1 MFRIFLRSFCLRNLS
16 LTSARRRR
24 NPLRSWVL
32 TIIKY
37 LFFFSPIGALIIW
50 IIVIACLFVQWNRTK
65 SSGRTKFIFAS
76 PQITLIGTL
85 IWAFGYI
92 LLLSCS
98 NDLIDHTPLPYTK
111 FYFQTY
117 PFLYYS
123 QMLVAFVSGILWVS
137 AIISVQYQQR
147 DGYYQI
153 PWKIKTQ
160 LFFLD
165 SLKIKLQSTFSP
177 QMIFFMHKF

>member
-1 MFRIFLRSFCLRNLS
+1 MRTICLKNLS
-16 LTSARRRR
+16 LTSAKRRLLLLIR
-24 NPLRSWVL
+24 
-32 TIIKY
+32 
-37 LFFFSPIGALIIW
+37 FCFSPTGALIIW

-65 SSGRTKFIFAS
+65 LSGIQRTKFIFAS
-76 PQITLIGTL
+76 PQIALIGTL

-98 NDLIDHTPLPYTK
+98 NDLIDHTPVPI
-111 FYFQTY
+111 FRFIIYFQTY

-153 PWKIKTQ
+153 P
-160 LFFLD
+160 
-165 SLKIKLQSTFSP
+165 
-177 QMIFFMHKF
+177 

>member
-1 MFRIFLRSFCLRNLS
+1 M
-16 LTSARRRR
+16 TSAKRR
-24 NPLRSWVL
+24 LWVL
-32 TIIKY
+32 IR
-37 LFFFSPIGALIIW
+37 FCFSPTGALIIW

-65 SSGRTKFIFAS
+65 LSGIQRTKFIFAS
-76 PQITLIGTL
+76 PQIALIGTL

-98 NDLIDHTPLPYTK
+98 NDLIDHTPVPLYR
-111 FYFQTY
+111 FIIYFQTY

-123 QMLVAFVSGILWVS
+123 QMLVAFLSGILWVS

-153 PWKIKTQ
+153 PWEIKTFPSNDIIHTTQ
-160 LFFLD
+160 VPT
-165 SLKIKLQSTFSP
+165 SLIRSTL
-177 QMIFFMHKF
+177 

>member
-1 MFRIFLRSFCLRNLS
+1 MLRIFLRSFCLMNLS

-37 LFFFSPIGALIIW
+37 LFCFSPLGALIIW

-98 NDLIDHTPLPYTK
+98 NDLIDHTPVPLPYPIDNI
-111 FYFQTY
+111 YFQTY

-147 DGYYQI
+147 EGYYHI
-153 PWKIKTQ
+153 PWKKISI
-160 LFFLD
+160 FFLN
-165 SLKIKLQSTFSP
+165 F
-177 QMIFFMHKF
+177 